1 MADPTKP
8 YEGFGD
14 PASRHAHIRA
24 RIEHLIK
31 EAEKETNPDSWE
43 GGRIA
48 GLKTA
53 IHVMDGE

>member
-24 RIEHLIK
+24 RINYLI
-31 EAEKETNPDSWE
+31 EAKREVVNNIYDS
-43 GGRIA
+43 GVVD
-48 GLKTA
+48 GLKLA
-53 IHVMDGE
+53 IKVMDGE